1 MPRGL
6 AGRIWLGVAAVA
18 LVALVV
24 TGAGLFV
31 ALRDAHR
38 DATTASL
45 AALVAPL
52 QLQIRRDA
60 SGGLTA
66 ADVEDL
72 QTAVGPD
79 VAVHVFLPARTFGP
93 EDGRPP
99 DDVLDAIGR
108 DDGVV
113 SGEFTADDGTRF
125 VYAGLFF
132 GGVTGQRR
140 LVLTERDVSGAAAIG
155 EVLRTLPA
163 VIGVTLLVGGLV
175 AWLLARSVRDPLRRL
190 SRATVDVPAARA
202 TPVTPSGPTEV
213 QDLARRFNAM
223 VDELEATRRHEDEL
237 LANLRHDLRTP
248 VTVIGGYATA
258 LLDGTATGAAAT
270 RAVEAIADE
279 ADRLTDLV
287 DELGAV
293 ERYADGAAA
302 LRPEV
307 LDAGAIVV
315 AARERFLARAAAA
328 GVDLLVVEG
337 QEPADRTFAG
347 DRVAIDRLIGN
358 LVANA
363 IGACQPGGHV
373 WLEARASG
381 DPSGRPHDRLPRHRR
396 RTGVPAGHARAR
408 LRPLLPGRSVALG
421 AGLRARPGHRAR
433 PRAGAWRHGPRRE
446 RRAAWC
452 PRERRPAGRPAHDER
467 VAGRLRAVREA
478 LR

>member
-6 AGRIWLGVAAVA
+6 AARIWLGVAAVA
-18 LVALVV
+18 LVALIV

-60 SGGLTA
+60 GGGITA
-66 ADVEDL
+66 ADVDDL
-72 QTAVGPD
+72 QAAVGPD

-93 EDGRPP
+93 QEGRPP
-99 DDVLDAIGR
+99 ATVLDAIGR
-108 DDGVV
+108 DAGVV
-113 SGEFTADDGTRF
+113 SGAFTADDGTRH

-140 LVLTERDVSGAAAIG
+140 LVLTVRDVSGAAAIT

-163 VIGVTLLVGGLV
+163 VIVVTLLVGGLV

-190 SRATVDVPAARA
+190 ARATADVPTSRA
-202 TPVTPSGPTEV
+202 TPVAPSGPTEV
-213 QDLARRFNAM
+213 RELARRFNAM
-223 VDELEATRRHEDEL
+223 VDELDATRRHEDEL

-258 LLDGTATGAAAT
+258 LLDGTASGPAAT
-270 RAVEAIADE
+270 RAAEAIADE
-279 ADRLTDLV
+279 AERLTGLV

-293 ERYADGAAA
+293 ERYAEGAAA

-315 AARERFLARAAAA
+315 AARERFLDRATAA
-328 GVDLLVVEG
+328 GVELVVVDTQASG
-337 QEPADRTFAG
+337 DRTFAG

-373 WLEARASG
+373 WLEARAAG
-381 DPSGRPHDRLPRHRR
+381 D
-396 RTGVPAGHARAR
+396 
-408 LRPLLPGRSVALG
+408 
-421 AGLRARPGHRAR
+421 
-433 PRAGAWRHGPRRE
+433 
-446 RRAAWC
+446 
-452 PRERRPAGRPAHDER
+452 PAGRATIAFLVTDDGPGFPPGTTER
-467 VAGRLRAVREA
+467 VFERFFRADPSRSGPGSGLGLAIVRDLAQAHGGLAHAENVA
-478 LR
+478 PHGARVSVVLPVVPLAPPPATGA

>member
-18 LVALVV
+18 LVALIV

-60 SGGLTA
+60 GGGITA
-66 ADVEDL
+66 ADVDDL
-72 QTAVGPD
+72 QAAVGPD

-93 EDGRPP
+93 QDGRPP
-99 DDVLDAIGR
+99 ATVLDAIGR
-108 DDGVV
+108 DAGVV
-113 SGEFTADDGTRF
+113 SGAFTADDGTRY

-140 LVLTERDVSGAAAIG
+140 LVLTVRDVSGAAAIT

-163 VIGVTLLVGGLV
+163 VIVVTRLGGGLV
-175 AWLLARSVRDPLRRL
+175 AWFLARSVRDPLRRL
-190 SRATVDVPAARA
+190 ARATADVPTARA
-202 TPVTPSGPTEV
+202 TPVAPSGPTEV
-213 QDLARRFNAM
+213 RDLARRFNAM
-223 VDELEATRRHEDEL
+223 VDELDATRRHEDEL

-248 VTVIGGYATA
+248 VTDIGGYATA
-258 LLDGTATGAAAT
+258 LLDGTASGPAAT
-270 RAVEAIADE
+270 RAAEAIADE
-279 ADRLTDLV
+279 AERLTGLV

-293 ERYADGAAA
+293 ERYAEGAAA
-302 LRPEV
+302 LRPEI
-307 LDAGAIVV
+307 LDAGAIVL
-315 AARERFLARAAAA
+315 AARERFLDRATAA
-328 GVDLLVVEG
+328 GVELVVVDT
-337 QEPADRTFAG
+337 QASADRTFAG

-373 WLEARASG
+373 WLEARAAG
-381 DPSGRPHDRLPRHRR
+381 D
-396 RTGVPAGHARAR
+396 
-408 LRPLLPGRSVALG
+408 
-421 AGLRARPGHRAR
+421 
-433 PRAGAWRHGPRRE
+433 
-446 RRAAWC
+446 
-452 PRERRPAGRPAHDER
+452 PAGRPTIAFLVSDDGPGFPPGTTER
-467 VAGRLRAVREA
+467 VFERFFRADPSRSGPGSGLGLAIVRDLAQAHGGLAHAENVAPHGARVSVVLPVVPLAPSSAAGA
-478 LR
+478 

>member
-1 MPRGL
+1 VPRGL

-18 LVALVV
+18 LVALVG

-60 SGGLTA
+60 NGGLTA

-72 QTAVGPD
+72 QAAVGPD

-113 SGEFTADDGTRF
+113 SGEFTADGTRF

-163 VIGVTLLVGGLV
+163 VVAVTLLVGGLV

-248 VTVIGGYATA
+248 LTVIGGYATA

-293 ERYADGAAA
+293 EHYADGAAA

-315 AARERFLARAAAA
+315 AARERFLARAAAG
-328 GVDLLVVEG
+328 GVELLVVEE
-337 QEPADRTFAG
+337 QAPADRTFAG

-363 IGACQPGGHV
+363 IGACQSGGHV
-373 WLEARASG
+373 WLEARAAG
-381 DPSGRPHDRLPRHRR
+381 DPSGQPTIAFLVTDDGPGFPPGTVERVFDRFFRADPSRSGPGSGLGLAIVRDLAQAHGGTAHAENVAPHGARVSVVLP
-396 RTGVPAGHARAR
+396 V
-408 LRPLLPGRSVALG
+408 V
-421 AGLRARPGHRAR
+421 
-433 PRAGAWRHGPRRE
+433 PRATNASADG
-446 RRAAWC
+446 
-452 PRERRPAGRPAHDER
+452 
-467 VAGRLRAVREA
+467 
-478 LR
+478 